1 MNSVLFKV
9 GRELRFWPHADAE
22 MGRWTMNALSAHIQ
36 HLPSQPAN
44 QPTHISTTTIAS
56 PLQHCHP
63 TTETASPLIPRVLCL
78 CFRSSSFFL
87 VRSKSVAGSTA
98 MNYLSKSFRPR
109 SACGGHTH
117 AATHTDVIRTR
128 GTHVTYQRCVAADV
142 ALSLCYIPQYRVHCM
157 YEISANNTRFDQ
169 RRDLHC
175 HAHIH

>member
-1 MNSVLFKV
+1 MLC
-9 GRELRFWPHADAE
+9 PH
-22 MGRWTMNALSAHIQ
+22 TSYIY
-36 HLPSQPAN
+36 PASPPTN
-44 QPTHISTTTIAS
+44 QPTNISTTTIAS

-128 GTHVTYQRCVAADV
+128 GTHVTYQLLTWHYLYAIFHSTAYTGRTIKVPIILGLINV
-142 ALSLCYIPQYRVHCM
+142 
-157 YEISANNTRFDQ
+157 EISTVMHTYTDPKLKSLNLFCYGNVRTGEYM
-169 RRDLHC
+169 
-175 HAHIH
+175 